1 MPSLS
6 ALVNHR
12 KNRYKQFAPAT
23 PSRVTGADYAPKEVA
38 IQHEALVF
46 HLSSCIISSF
56 SQYSR
61 LFSVIYHRVN
71 HIHSCPGKRQTCYA
85 QEEMICME
93 SIKQNIGYRGA
104 FWAIFLRKYNTIS
117 TSCTYS
123 FLSVFSICTL
133 YSNCF

>member
-23 PSRVTGADYAPKEVA
+23 PSRVTGADYAPKDVA

-71 HIHSCPGKRQTCYA
+71 HIHSCPGNWKSRTRLTPEGEVALTPENVFILTPLRALAGGVIFISPYLPA
-85 QEEMICME
+85 LAALILRTLSPVS
-93 SIKQNIGYRGA
+93 SI
-104 FWAIFLRKYNTIS
+104 
-117 TSCTYS
+117 
-123 FLSVFSICTL
+123 
-133 YSNCF
+133 